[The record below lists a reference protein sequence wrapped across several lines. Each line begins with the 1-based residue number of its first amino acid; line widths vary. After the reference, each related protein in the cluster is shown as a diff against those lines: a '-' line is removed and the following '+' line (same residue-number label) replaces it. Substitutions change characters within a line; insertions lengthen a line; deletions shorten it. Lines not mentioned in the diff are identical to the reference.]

1 MCPRQPC
8 DLVPACHTSGANTV
22 ALVPEHRWH
31 TLKPSGATVSD
42 QHAGI
47 GVKRMGGM
55 AQPRSAVSPTDA
67 LADHSLECTVGSFGK
82 SRRTRVQVCVRAY
95 VCVRACVCVRVRACV
110 RVSTHAHTHVR
121 A

>member
-1 MCPRQPC
+1 M
-8 DLVPACHTSGANTV
+8 
-22 ALVPEHRWH
+22 PEHRWH

-42 QHAGI
+42 QHARI

-82 SRRTRVQVCVRAY
+82 SRRTRVQVCVCA
-95 VCVRACVCVRVRACV
+95 CVRTCVRVRV
-110 RVSTHAHTHVR
+110 HVR